1 MIQTV
6 FILKHEFDEEF
17 HYIKIKAVNA
27 KRISMW
33 GVKKISELESPEF
46 HIVLLDLKYCYEN
59 KTPISDTKNKKDMLA
74 LCKDGTTPEEYHSYY
89 NNIPSYSSVEDVV
102 PEPDLYHEMDDE

>member
-27 KRISMW
+27 KRISVW

-46 HIVLLDLKYCYEN
+46 HIVL
-59 KTPISDTKNKKDMLA
+59 
-74 LCKDGTTPEEYHSYY
+74 
-89 NNIPSYSSVEDVV
+89 
-102 PEPDLYHEMDDE
+102 